1 MSTLANWVMK
11 RRLHAVIGVAAFS
24 AIPLMFW
31 LAAAILGL
39 VVLRKGVAEAIP
51 VLAWGG
57 LPSIMLWFYQG
68 DATAFIV
75 LVQVMLLGY
84 LLRTKISWAFV
95 LTVASFLALA
105 GVFLLPLLMPSLL
118 NLLIEM
124 VQLFLNEQQ
133 VEIPDKG
140 TIFNQVVVALSTVQV
155 FVSVV
160 SLFLA
165 RKWQAA
171 LYNPGGL
178 RNEFHQLRLPMVSVL
193 LLGSMVLLGE
203 SLGEA
208 FYVLTQVAVPVFVL
222 VGVAIVHGIVAKKR
236 IGIIGLV
243 VFYLIGLFVLNVYFT
258 KLLIILA
265 IADAFIDFRGRIQEK
280 PTDLSNS

>member
-11 RRLHAVIGVAAFS
+11 RRLHAIIGVAAFS

-31 LAAAILGL
+31 LASAILGL
-39 VVLRKGVAEAIP
+39 VVLRKGIAEAIP

-57 LPSIMLWFYQG
+57 LPAVMLWFYQG

-75 LVQVMLLGY
+75 LIQVMLLGY
-84 LLRTKISWAFV
+84 LLRTKMSWAFV
-95 LTVASFLALA
+95 LTAASFLALL
-105 GVFLLPLLMPSLL
+105 GVFLLPVLMPGLL

-124 VQLFLNEQQ
+124 VQLFLNEQK
-133 VEIPDKG
+133 VEMPDKG

-155 FVSVV
+155 FVAVTA
-160 SLFLA
+160 LFLS

-178 RNEFHQLRLPMVSVL
+178 RDEFHQLRLPVVSVL
-193 LLGSMVLLGE
+193 LLGSMILLGE

-208 FYVLTQVAVPVFVL
+208 FYVLTQVSVPVFVL
-222 VGVAIVHGIVAKKR
+222 VGIAIVHGIVAKKR

-243 VFYLIGLFVLNVYFT
+243 VFYLVGLFVLSVYFT
-258 KLLIILA
+258 KLLIVLA
-265 IADAFIDFRGRIQEK
+265 VADAFIDIRGRIQEK